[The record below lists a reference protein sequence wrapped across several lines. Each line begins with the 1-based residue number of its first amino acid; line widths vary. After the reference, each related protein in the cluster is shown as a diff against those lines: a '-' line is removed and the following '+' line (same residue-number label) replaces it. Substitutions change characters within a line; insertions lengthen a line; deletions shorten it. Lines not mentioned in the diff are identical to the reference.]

1 MKFTANGRTKKHAA
15 KAPRATL
22 GDIARAAG
30 VSRATVSRALNDN
43 PMISAP
49 VRERIQKLAKR
60 LGYRPDPE
68 VARLL
73 GYLKRSRKVRM
84 ESVVA
89 VLNAYDPPE
98 RMRAE
103 AYTQRLLHGARKR
116 AEELGYVLDELP
128 LLSAGMTPRRF
139 DQIVRARGIKGLL
152 VPPEPEPLFRA
163 GIDWSAV
170 AAVATTTTAQPLD
183 LHRVLPH
190 NFSNMRR
197 LIEAVLARGYERIG
211 LVYWPVLE
219 ERQMNAA
226 TSVLGWY
233 SRVAKRCAPL
243 PMLEWNWKLGGP
255 KLDDVLRAWLKKA
268 RPDLVLGF
276 GDYLR
281 QRLTQ
286 ACGLRVPEDVGYL
299 SYGETTPGV
308 DHLDQNPE
316 AVGAAALD
324 LLSAQIHRGE
334 AGVPTTPKTTLIEG
348 RLVEGSTLRRA
359 ARSGTSGGRGDR

>member
-1 MKFTANGRTKKHAA
+1 MPRGMKSTSKAGAGKRGGAA
-15 KAPRATL
+15 RATL
-22 GDIARAAG
+22 GDVAREAG

-43 PMISAP
+43 PVISEP
-49 VRERIQKLAKR
+49 VRKRIRKVADR

-73 GYLKRSRKVRM
+73 GYLKRSRRVRT

-89 VLNAYDPPE
+89 VLNAYNPPE

-103 AYTQRLLHGARKR
+103 PYTQRLLQGARKR

-128 LLSAGMTPRRF
+128 LYSEGMTPRRF
-139 DQIVRARGIKGLL
+139 DQILRARGIKGLL

-190 NFSNMRR
+190 NHANMERV
-197 LIEAVLARGYERIG
+197 IEAALARGYRRIG
-211 LVYWPVLE
+211 LIYWPILE

-233 SRVAKRCAPL
+233 ARVAGRCAPL
-243 PMLEWNWKLGGP
+243 AMLEWDWKLGGP
-255 KLDDVLRAWLKKA
+255 KLDARLSAWVKKT
-268 RPDLVLGF
+268 RPDIVLGF

-281 QRLTQ
+281 ERLQ
-286 ACGLRVPEDVGYL
+286 QVCGLRVPEDVGYL
-299 SYGETTPGV
+299 SYAETTPGV
-308 DHLDQNPE
+308 AHLDQNPE
-316 AVGAAALD
+316 AVGGAALD

-334 AGVPTTPKTTLIEG
+334 AGVPATPKTILVGG
-348 RLVEGSTLRRA
+348 RVVEGATLRKV
-359 ARSGTSGGRGDR
+359 G

>member
-1 MKFTANGRTKKHAA
+1 MAIQKNGTRTG
-15 KAPRATL
+15 ATL
-22 GDIARAAG
+22 GQIAEAAG

-43 PMISAP
+43 PMISEP
-49 VRERIQKLAKR
+49 VRKKVRRLAKR

-73 GYLKRSRKVRM
+73 GYLKRSRKGRL
-84 ESVVA
+84 ESIVA
-89 VLNAYDPPE
+89 VLNGYRPPE
-98 RMRAE
+98 KMQAE
-103 AYTQRLLHGARKR
+103 AYTLRMLSGARER
-116 AEELGYVLDELP
+116 AEALGYKLDELP
-128 LLSAGMTPRRF
+128 LYSDGMTPRRF

-152 VPPEPEPLFRA
+152 VPPEPEPLFQA

-170 AAVATTTTAQPLD
+170 AAVATTTTAHPLD

-190 NFSNMRR
+190 NFANMRM
-197 LIEAVLARGYERIG
+197 LFEEALARGYKRIG

-226 TSVLGWY
+226 TSVYAWHAHVAR
-233 SRVAKRCAPL
+233 RVPAL
-243 PMLEWNWKLGGP
+243 PMLEWNWKRGEQWFDAAE
-255 KLDDVLRAWLKKA
+255 LDARLRDWVRRA

-276 GDYLR
+276 ADYVR
-281 QRLTQ
+281 KRLTA

-299 SYGETTPGV
+299 SYGETTAGAA
-308 DHLDQNPE
+308 HLDQNPE

-334 AGVPTTPKTTLIEG
+334 AGIPTTPKTILVAG
-348 RLVEGSTLRRA
+348 RLLEGKTLRRA
-359 ARSGTSGGRGDR
+359 EGAE